1 MARVWDKFLTERDK
15 QHLIASGWGNRPPKG
30 LGTKP
35 AIIVVDDYYAALGTV
50 REPILES
57 VKTWP
62 ASCGLE
68 GWEAIDRTAELL
80 DAARQAGVPI
90 AYVHGIIEEPGL
102 WNPAA
107 KDSVFAMSPEQLAI
121 AYQTV
126 KEVEPQP
133 GDLVLPKTSASAF
146 AGTPLAFYLNKL
158 GIDTLIVV
166 GETTSGCVRATVLDG
181 ASYRYKI
188 GVVEECCFDRT
199 ESAHAINLFDMH
211 QKYADVISVEAAI
224 GYLLTGSTEPAAAS
238 PEPATTVPATTV
250 AG

>member
-15 QHLIASGWGNRPPKG
+15 QHLIVSGWGSRPPKG
-30 LGTKP
+30 LGANP

-68 GWEAIDRTAELL
+68 GWAAIDRTAELL
-80 DAARQAGVPI
+80 DAARRAGVPV
-90 AYVHGIIEEPGL
+90 AYVYGVIEPPGP
-102 WNPAA
+102 WNPRAQGPA
-107 KDSVFAMSPEQLAI
+107 FVMPPGQQAI
-121 AYQTV
+121 AYQIV

-146 AGTPLAFYLNKL
+146 AGTPLAFHLNQL
-158 GIDTLIVV
+158 GIDTLMVV

-181 ASYRYKI
+181 AACRYKI

-199 ESAHAINLFDMH
+199 EAAHAINLFDMH
-211 QKYADVISVEAAI
+211 HKYADVISLQSAI
-224 GYLLTGSTEPAAAS
+224 GYLTGSAGATAEPTVAAAR
-238 PEPATTVPATTV
+238 
-250 AG
+250 

>member
-1 MARVWDKFLTERDK
+1 MARIWDKYLTEQDK
-15 QHLIASGWGNRPPKG
+15 QHLEISGWGDRPPKG
-30 LGTKP
+30 LGSKP
-35 AIIVVDDYYAALGTV
+35 AVIVVDDYYAALGTV

-90 AYVHGIIEEPGL
+90 AYVHGIIQPAGP
-102 WNPAA
+102 WNP
-107 KDSVFAMSPEQLAI
+107 KGSTMPPEQEAV

-133 GDLVLPKTSASAF
+133 GDLVLPKVAASAF
-146 AGTPLAFYLNKL
+146 AGTPLAYYLNQA

-181 ASYRYKI
+181 AAYRYKI
-188 GVVEECCFDRT
+188 GVVEECVFDRT
-199 ESAHAINLFDMH
+199 QSAHALNLFDMH
-211 QKYADVISVEAAI
+211 QKYADVISLASAVS
-224 GYLLTGSTEPAAAS
+224 YLKTGSAETAPSPTAAA
-238 PEPATTVPATTV
+238 
-250 AG
+250 G

>member
-1 MARVWDKFLTERDK
+1 MVRVWDKFLTERDK
-15 QHLIASGWGNRPPKG
+15 RHLAASGWGNRPPKG
-30 LGTKP
+30 FGSKP
-35 AIIVVDDYYAALGTV
+35 AIIVVDDYYAALGTL

-62 ASCGLE
+62 SSCGLE

-90 AYVHGIIEEPGL
+90 AYVHGIIEPAGP
-102 WNPAA
+102 WNPRTKGTA
-107 KDSVFAMSPEQLAI
+107 FAMSPEQQAI
-121 AYQTV
+121 AYQIV

-133 GDLVLPKTSASAF
+133 GDLVLPKTAASAF
-146 AGTPLAFYLNKL
+146 AGTPLAYHLNQL

-181 ASYRYKI
+181 VALRYKI

-211 QKYADVISVEAAI
+211 HKYADVISLESAS
-224 GYLLTGSTEPAAAS
+224 GYLLTGSTQVAAEPSAA
-238 PEPATTVPATTV
+238 V
-250 AG
+250 AR

>member
-1 MARVWDKFLTERDK
+1 MAPVWDKFLTEQDK
-15 QHLIASGWGNRPPKG
+15 QHLAVSGWGNRPPKG
-30 LGTKP
+30 FGTKP

-80 DAARQAGVPI
+80 DAARQAGVPV
-90 AYVHGIIEEPGL
+90 AYVHGVVEEPGL
-102 WNPAA
+102 WNPASRGSA
-107 KDSVFAMSPEQLAI
+107 FSLSPEQQAL
-121 AYQTV
+121 AYQIV

-133 GDLVLPKTSASAF
+133 GDLVMGKTAASAF
-146 AGTPLAFYLNKL
+146 AGTPLAYYLSKL
-158 GIDTLIVV
+158 GIDTLLVV

-181 ASYRYKI
+181 AAYRYKV
-188 GVVEECCFDRT
+188 GVVEECVFDRT

-211 QKYADVISVEAAI
+211 QKYADVISLASAI
-224 GYLLTGSTEPAAAS
+224 SYLLTGSAVAAEPSAAA
-238 PEPATTVPATTV
+238 

>member
-1 MARVWDKFLTERDK
+1 MARVWDKYLTERDK
-15 QHLIASGWGNRPPKG
+15 QHLVASGWGSRPPKG
-30 LGTKP
+30 LGVKP
-35 AIIVVDDYYAALGTV
+35 AVIVVDDYYAALGTV

-68 GWEAIDRTAELL
+68 GWEAIDRTVPLL

-90 AYVHGIIEEPGL
+90 AYVHGAIEPEGP
-102 WNPAA
+102 WNPGA
-107 KDSVFAMSPEQLAI
+107 SSMPPEQQAL
-121 AYQTV
+121 AYQIV
-126 KEVEPQP
+126 KEVEPMP
-133 GDLVLPKTSASAF
+133 GDLVLPKASASAF
-146 AGTPLAFYLNKL
+146 AGTPLAARLNQL

-181 ASYRYKI
+181 AAYRYKI

-199 ESAHAINLFDMH
+199 EAAHAINLFDMN
-211 QKYADVISVEAAI
+211 QKYADVIGVEAAI
-224 GYLLTGSTEPAAAS
+224 RYLLTGSVDEAGAATAAVAPAA
-238 PEPATTVPATTV
+238 V